1 MNTCISMLTVRQNS
15 SSIHYLNQPEIVM
28 FAQSVE
34 LFMYFMYFCLLQ
46 VLSKPALIV
55 YICSIF
61 FNKMN
66 SKHYQL
72 AITIIIV
79 CTNKNNVK

>member
-1 MNTCISMLTVRQNS
+1 MLTIRLNS
-15 SSIHYLNQPEIVM
+15 VSNYDFSQPEIVM
-28 FAQSVE
+28 FAKSVE

-55 YICSIF
+55 YICSV

-66 SKHYQL
+66 SKQ
-72 AITIIIV
+72 V
-79 CTNKNNVK
+79 